1 MWIAAVILLCQ
12 AQNLPAES
20 DSSKAWHNAL
30 TPQGQPAA
38 PLALADSGR
47 SHYRIV
53 IPRRATSQDQKA
65 AEELQHWLR
74 EMTGATLPI
83 VREGTWFRFGPR
95 FISIGRTRALERS
108 RLPGLS
114 ADLSDEGYAIG
125 VKGKRLFLWGGRT
138 RGAINAVFALLEEDL
153 GCRWYTRSHAWIPSF
168 KSLTFAPVP
177 RTYTPALKLR
187 DPFYFVAFDED
198 WSLRNRTNAPRA
210 VVREEWGGHI
220 DYGGRFVHTFHSLL
234 PPGEYFDKHPEYYM
248 MDAAGNR
255 DPHQLCTTH
264 PDVLRLVTREVIR
277 YLKRHPEMEIVS
289 VSKSDGGRT
298 CLCPRCKAL
307 DEAEGTNMAA
317 LLCLVNHVAEAIE
330 DDYPD
335 AVVSTLAY
343 LETIGVPK
351 TARPRKNVAIRLCN
365 DTVGA
370 WSHPFTPAAECPFG
384 EILKAWS
391 AAHDRIYIWD
401 YTVNYSHYMA
411 PMPNME
417 VIADNIRFQV
427 EHHVEGIMTQGAYQS
442 PGGERDEMR
451 SWVIAKLLWDPARD
465 LSELMHDF
473 IYGHYGKAAPA
484 VAEYNELLLGQGEK
498 FKDALAQPPRGIRY
512 GMDHPFLSKEFLEA
526 ASKLFSKA
534 ETLAE
539 SEDVLHRVERASL
552 PVLYVKLVRGPE
564 FVGEEYGKVLERFE
578 TVARREEAIYL
589 SEVWGAPDLEQ
600 KLKHWKGLWQ
610 EYSKKRSAQ
619 P

>member
-1 MWIAAVILLCQ
+1 MLLCQ

-20 DSSKAWHNAL
+20 DSSKTWHNAL

-38 PLALADSGR
+38 PLALAENGR

-53 IPRRATSQDQKA
+53 IPRRASRQDQKA
-65 AEELQHWLR
+65 AEELRHWLR

-95 FISIGRTRALERS
+95 FMSIGRTRALERS

-114 ADLSDEGYAIG
+114 ADLGDEGYGIG

-153 GCRWYTRSHAWIPSF
+153 GCRWYTRSHARIPSV
-168 KSLTFAPVP
+168 KTLTFAPVP

-234 PPGEYFDKHPEYYM
+234 PPEEYFDKHPEYYM

-298 CLCPRCKAL
+298 CLCSRCKAL

-317 LLCLVNHVAEAIE
+317 LLRLVNQVAEAIE
-330 DDYPD
+330 EDYPD
-335 AVVSTLAY
+335 VVVSTLAY

-351 TARPRKNVAIRLCN
+351 TARPRENVAIRLCN

-401 YTVNYSHYMA
+401 YTVNFSHYMA

-465 LSELMHDF
+465 LFELTQDF

-484 VAEYNELLLGQGEK
+484 IAEYNELLRRQGEQ
-498 FKDALAQPPRGIRY
+498 FKDALARPPGGIRY

-526 ASKLFSKA
+526 AAELFARA

-539 SEDVLHRVERASL
+539 SEEVLHRVERASM
-552 PVLYVKLVRGPE
+552 PILYVKLVRGPE
-564 FVGEEYGKVLERFE
+564 FAGEEYGKVLERFE
-578 TVARREEAIYL
+578 TIARREKAVYL

-600 KLKHWKGLWQ
+600 KLNHWQGLWQ
-610 EYSKKRSAQ
+610 QYSEKPSPQ